1 MTCETIT
8 SKTFKDLL
16 KIKSN
21 KDYKIKKMGN
31 RNSSPPPATAA
42 DIQRATMISTANS
55 AALASSIVERIP
67 IQNTTNTIQKYI
79 KSSIQPCKCPNI

>member
-1 MTCETIT
+1 
-8 SKTFKDLL
+8 
-16 KIKSN
+16 
-21 KDYKIKKMGN
+21 MGN

-55 AALASSIVERIP
+55 AASSSIVEQIP